1 MNPAAIIQ
9 GARSDGVDLRLTDA
23 GTIKASGD
31 QAAVSRWLAAIREHK
46 PEIIALLKAS
56 PATTSRG
63 WTVTYPNGSV
73 IETYIL
79 LADGTCPTRA
89 EVLRDYPGAADAEPI
104 PEGIQ
109 SR

>member
-9 GARSDGVDLRLTDA
+9 GARSDGVELRLTDA

-46 PEIIALLKAS
+46 PEIVALLKGS

-63 WTVTYPNGSV
+63 WAVTYPNGQA
-73 IETYIL
+73 IETFVI
-79 LADGTCPTRA
+79 LADGSCPTRA
-89 EVLRDYPGAADAEPI
+89 ELLRDFPGATDATPI
-104 PEGIQ
+104 PEGEQ
-109 SR
+109 

>member
-46 PEIIALLKAS
+46 PEIIALLKGS

-63 WTVTYPNGSV
+63 WTVTYPSGQQV
-73 IETYIL
+73 ETFIL

-89 EVLRDYPGAADAEPI
+89 QVLMDYVGACDAEPI
-104 PEGIQ
+104 PEAEQ
-109 SR
+109 

>member
-9 GARSDGVDLRLTDA
+9 GARSDGVELRLTDA

-46 PEIIALLKAS
+46 PEIIALLKGS

-63 WTVTYPNGSV
+63 WLVRYPSGS
-73 IETYIL
+73 ITETYII
-79 LADGTCPTRA
+79 LADGTLPTRA
-89 EVLRDYPGAADAEPI
+89 EVLRDYVGACDAVAIPEAEPK
-104 PEGIQ
+104 
-109 SR
+109 